1 MKWQEIPEALRDEMI
16 DESVEESVI
25 DYGNTVLFSSARN
38 EYMITRIK
46 RLIRTSV
53 WALTKQIE
61 KTETFFQAGT
71 RCSSEAGRLTE
82 SIHVLTMTVFM
93 SK

>member
-61 KTETFFQAGT
+61 K
-71 RCSSEAGRLTE
+71 RRLSSKRVRDAVRKRED
-82 SIHVLTMTVFM
+82 
-93 SK
+93 

>member
-53 WALTKQIE
+53 WGADKADRKRRL
-61 KTETFFQAGT
+61 
-71 RCSSEAGRLTE
+71 SSKRVRDAVRKRED
-82 SIHVLTMTVFM
+82 
-93 SK
+93 